1 MWYGKRLTD
10 YGKFFSHRKLICQQ
24 QVNSEKTEENES
36 SDLLLH
42 PVTEHL
48 KYNSGSLQ
56 FGEIWD
62 NSHIV

>member
-1 MWYGKRLTD
+1 M
-10 YGKFFSHRKLICQQ
+10 
-24 QVNSEKTEENES
+24 VNFLSSKTHLSAAGQFWKKEENES